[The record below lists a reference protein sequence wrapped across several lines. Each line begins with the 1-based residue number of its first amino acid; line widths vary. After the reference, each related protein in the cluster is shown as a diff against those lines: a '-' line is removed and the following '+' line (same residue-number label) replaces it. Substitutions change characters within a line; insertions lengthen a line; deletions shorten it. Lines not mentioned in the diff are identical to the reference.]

1 VSNRDL
7 ICEISNI
14 MVWTAID
21 LVQGKCFPESAAT
34 GLSGLM
40 NLMQHCPEEA
50 DCL

>member
-1 VSNRDL
+1 MSNREW

-14 MVWTAID
+14 RVWTAID
-21 LVQGKCFPESAAT
+21 LLQRKCFPESAAT

-40 NLMQHCPEEA
+40 NLMQHCINAE

>member
-1 VSNRDL
+1 
-7 ICEISNI
+7 
-14 MVWTAID
+14 

-40 NLMQHCPEEA
+40 NLMQQCAEAA